1 MKVTK
6 RDTKRIL
13 RLWNGEIVKEVYN
26 VVYLNCLLDDLKN
39 GMSAKNIQAK
49 YNAYFV
55 NSKGEQVSLDT
66 WKLVVMNKYVLE
78 ETEEEFKETYF
89 NIDDV
94 GALLP
99 HLEEELEHIKNLYNY
114 IRDNDSD
121 SIKLN
126 MWLKDRFNSLFKIR
140 K

>member
-13 RLWNGEIVKEVYN
+13 KLWNGEIVKEVYN

-49 YNAYFV
+49 YNNYFTD
-55 NSKGEQVSLDT
+55 SKGEQVSLDT

-99 HLEEELEHIKNLYNY
+99 HLEEELEYIKNLYNY

-126 MWLKDRFNSLFKIR
+126 MWLKERFNSLFKI
-140 K
+140 KK